1 MFTQTFIQTQIKE
14 NIKAPRH
21 WPLCGEFTGTGE
33 FPAQRASYAENVSI
47 WWRHHMIYLFYS
59 KPFAQQI
66 PLAKIL
72 VYDINDAKHSSI
84 GRDTIIFYACTME
97 VWHISSYFVIR
108 TRLKDDIWPHLTLF
122 RLFCDP
128 DRGQDDIWPHLT
140 QFNTSRDRGQVEN
153 CAIEP
158 CLTSLTHLKRHEW

>member
-1 MFTQTFIQTQIKE
+1 MQKSWDFPHLHWKQKVINQITLSSLVV
-14 NIKAPRH
+14 PSVVVM
-21 WPLCGEFTGTGE
+21 P
-33 FPAQRASYAENVSI
+33 SYGATLYDKVV
-47 WWRHHMIYLFYS
+47 
-59 KPFAQQI
+59 K
-66 PLAKIL
+66 L
-72 VYDINDAKHSSI
+72 VIFGFQCWARVLSSI

>member
-1 MFTQTFIQTQIKE
+1 MSA
-14 NIKAPRH
+14 KASKI
-21 WPLCGEFTGTGE
+21 TGE
-33 FPAQRASYAENVSI
+33 LSVCLTDFSYLQQGNTKAQHNWLFMRRIYRWPMDFSHKGPVMRKAFPCYGGN
-47 WWRHHMIYLFYS
+47 ML
-59 KPFAQQI
+59 
-66 PLAKIL
+66 
-72 VYDINDAKHSSI
+72 SSV

>member
-1 MFTQTFIQTQIKE
+1 MTPNSVIRAQWASVLRELHGTAEVSRWTFWLSTNNRIE
-14 NIKAPRH
+14 FWSYH
-21 WPLCGEFTGTGE
+21 FLCVKFVL
-33 FPAQRASYAENVSI
+33 RIV
-47 WWRHHMIYLFYS
+47 R
-59 KPFAQQI
+59 
-66 PLAKIL
+66 
-72 VYDINDAKHSSI
+72 SSI